1 MMQLILLM
9 HLPLSPVGEG
19 FGFNGNILETNI
31 INLAVVLG
39 VVVTF
44 VGDALRS
51 LLDNRRQLIVNT
63 LQQAEQRAQEA
74 QVKLGEA
81 RAQLELAQK
90 KAASIRQQGQS
101 TAEQEQRNFQTQTQE
116 DTARLYALKDES
128 IRLQQQKAVA
138 QVSQKVITLALA
150 KVREKLAQR
159 LDATFHESVNNFN
172 VVLFTN
178 YTPRA

>member
-1 MMQLILLM
+1 MNKLILLM
-9 HLPLSPVGEG
+9 HLPLGEG

-31 INLAVVLG
+31 INLAVVIG

-44 VGDALRS
+44 VGDAIRS
-51 LLDNRRQLIVNT
+51 LLENRRQLIVNT

-74 QVKLGEA
+74 QAKLGEA

-90 KAASIRQQGQS
+90 KAASIRQQGQAN
-101 TAEQEQRNFQTQTQE
+101 AEQEQRNFQKQTQD
-116 DTARLYALKDES
+116 DTTRLYELKDES
-128 IRLQQQKAVA
+128 IRLQQQKAVS
-138 QVSQKVITLALA
+138 QVSQKVISLALA
-150 KVREKLAQR
+150 KVREKLTQR

-178 YTPRA
+178 YTPR

>member
-1 MMQLILLM
+1 M
-9 HLPLSPVGEG
+9 HLPLGEG

-31 INLAVVLG
+31 INLAVVIG

-44 VGDALRS
+44 VGDAVRS
-51 LLDNRRQLIVNT
+51 LLDNRKQLIVNS

-74 QVKLGEA
+74 QARLGEA

-90 KAASIRQQGQS
+90 KAASIREQGK
-101 TAEQEQRNFQTQTQE
+101 TNAEQEKRNYQNQTQE
-116 DTARLYALKDES
+116 DTARFYELKEET

-138 QVSQKVITLALA
+138 QVSQKVIGLALA
-150 KVREKLAQR
+150 KVREKLTQR

-178 YTPRA
+178 YTPR